1 MLWSMFSTRKSSDFD
16 TSDPL
21 GALMVEWRQTTTIF
35 WYGMVTAGAL
45 VFSPLERVAWL
56 VGIAVLGMPLLLLG
70 QSLVIVGNEL
80 RKSGKMRPHSSE
92 EAR

>member
-1 MLWSMFSTRKSSDFD
+1 MFSTRKSSDFD

-35 WYGMVTAGAL
+35 WYGMITAGAL
-45 VFSPLERVAWL
+45 AFSPFERVAWL
-56 VGIAVLGMPLLLLG
+56 VGLAVLGMPLLLLG

-80 RKSGKMRPHSSE
+80 RKTGKVLPHPSE
-92 EAR
+92 DAR

>member
-1 MLWSMFSTRKSSDFD
+1 MFSSRKSSEFD

-35 WYGMVTAGAL
+35 WYGMITAGAL
-45 VFSPLERVAWL
+45 VFSPAKEIAWL
-56 VGIAVLGMPLLLLG
+56 VGLAVLGMPLLLLG

-80 RKSGKMRPHSSE
+80 RKTGRVSPQPSE